1 MALVKKYSI
10 SACFKVCFS
19 DSVLILY
26 LDILS
31 AGTGH
36 NPLGV
41 QKLDKE

>member
-1 MALVKKYSI
+1 MYSI
-10 SACFKVCFS
+10 SACFKVRFL
-19 DSVLILY
+19 DSVLVLY
-26 LDILS
+26 QDILS